1 VLNFPDPTKILLLAV
16 IALVVM
22 GPTRLPGAAR
32 TAGKWIGE
40 LRKLTSRFQDEIS
53 GALGDSK
60 DGITSAV
67 GDLTR
72 EVGGWRNEVMGL
84 GKSVTSAVSSTT
96 STVTGAIPSP
106 LKPATWT
113 TPETYAPSTSSV
125 DSVSPGPVRPGLP
138 SLPPVPDDPSL
149 N

>member
-1 VLNFPDPTKILLLAV
+1 VLNFPDPTKILMLAV

-40 LRKLTSRFQDEIS
+40 LRKLTSRFQDELS

-60 DGITSAV
+60 DGITS
-67 GDLTR
+67 
-72 EVGGWRNEVMGL
+72 NEVMGL
-84 GKSVTSAVSSTT
+84 GKSVTSAVTT
-96 STVTGAIPSP
+96 TAAAIPSP

-113 TPETYAPSTSSV
+113 SAETYAPSTSPV